1 MRGGIGNQL
10 QDIFAVLLEIAV
22 DLDDDLPGRLPKSSL
37 KRAGL
42 PVISV
47 KVEHSHLS
55 MLASQ
60 SIQLIATSIAA
71 PIVNEENL
79 VRAGA

>member
-1 MRGGIGNQL
+1 
-10 QDIFAVLLEIAV
+10 LLEIAV
-22 DLDDDLPGRLPKSSL
+22 DLDDDLSGGLPKSSL

-47 KVEHSHLS
+47 EVEHSHLS
-55 MLASQ
+55 MLVSQ
-60 SIQLIATSIAA
+60 SIQLIAASIAA

-79 VRAGA
+79 VRA